1 MVNNIT
7 YRDILDEGLLEFCQN
22 NLTDKAR
29 IYVGV
34 TLDTDG
40 IWKVVKENYSYLVR
54 LYFEAGAVSAGQ
66 FDGKLDFEQLPQ
78 TDILM

>member
-1 MVNNIT
+1 MNNNIT
-7 YRDILDEGLLEFCQN
+7 YRDIMDEGLLGFCQN
-22 NLTDKAR
+22 NLTDRAR

-34 TLDTDG
+34 IQDIDG
-40 IWKVVKENYSYLVR
+40 IWKVVKENYSYLIR

-66 FDGKLDFEQLPQ
+66 FDGQLDFDELPK